1 MVTVSEQYQLECEV
15 KQLKDTE
22 EVREVLLEEKDQT
35 INDLKQKQKKYD
47 MWTEYFDSVT
57 QRYCTVDL
65 ETILRQASDYHNLKQ
80 KLEQIRDRADIWDGK
95 ESGWYGN
102 KLKEILNS
110 KEKE

>member
-1 MVTVSEQYQLECEV
+1 MVTVSEQYKLEQEN
-15 KQLKDTE
+15 KRLKE
-22 EVREVLLEEKDQT
+22 
-35 INDLKQKQKKYD
+35 KQKFYD
-47 MWTEYFDSVT
+47 HWTKYFDPIT
-57 QRYCTVDL
+57 QSYCTVSL
-65 ETILRQASDYHNLKQ
+65 ETIHRQASDYHNLKQ